1 MVGRGQAG
9 PLDLLAVSGPH
20 RLSLAALLLPIDE
33 EGRLRWTSGFSGSN
47 GQVGERGEGRE
58 EQEEQ
63 VKEEG
68 GAGGGRG

>member
-47 GQVGERGEGRE
+47 GQVGA
-58 EQEEQ
+58 
-63 VKEEG
+63 
-68 GAGGGRG
+68 GAGGGGGRSRWRWRE